1 MIESF
6 KTSLALWQTK
16 TSDRTKLQHAYIGVA
31 VVLLVSAGIIGLLNR
46 PLGQNILGIAVLSAA
61 MFLVNAVVWSLLQ
74 SAVLSRIN
82 TRRPTSTRKK

>member
-46 PLGQNILGIAVLSAA
+46 PLGQNILGIAV
-61 MFLVNAVVWSLLQ
+61 VWSLLQ